1 MRIGVLG
8 GGQLG
13 LMLAEAG
20 EPLGFEFRFLDPSTE
35 APAGRRREQ
44 IRAAFDDLAAI
55 ERFADGLDVAT
66 FEFENVG
73 PEALAHLAAKV
84 PLRPG
89 TASLEMKHDRLVE
102 KEFLLACGIDLPRFA
117 SIEHPS
123 DLAAAIESVGVPA
136 ILKTRRFG
144 YDGKGQCAI
153 DVARDLEPAWRSL
166 GAAPCIL
173 EAKVPFARELSAL
186 VVRGLGGE
194 LRAWP
199 LAENLH
205 RRGILRRTLAP
216 APGRADSAT
225 ANRWAQTIADRLG
238 HVGVLALELFEC
250 PDGSLLANEFA
261 PRVHNSG
268 HWTIEGARTS
278 QFENHLRAIAGL
290 PLGDCRALGQTT
302 MVNLI
307 GRCPSTKDLLEIPG
321 ARVHLYGK
329 APREGRKLGHVTVV
343 AEHEHERT
351 ETADRLLALADA
363 AGGGAVSSAN
373 GR

>member
-1 MRIGVLG
+1 MKIGVLG
-8 GGQLG
+8 AGQLG

-20 EPLGFEFRFLDPSTE
+20 EPLGLEFRFLDPSPE

-44 IRAAFDDLAAI
+44 VRAAFDDLAAI
-55 ERFADGLDVAT
+55 ERFARGLDVAT

-73 PEALAHLAAKV
+73 PGPLAHLASMV

-89 TASLEMKHDRLVE
+89 AASLEMKHDRLVE
-102 KEFLLACGIDLPRFA
+102 KEFLRSCGIDVPRFA
-117 SIEHPS
+117 SIERGP
-123 DLAAAIESVGVPA
+123 DLQAAIETVGVPS

-144 YDGKGQCAI
+144 YDGKGQCVI
-153 DVARDLEPAWRSL
+153 ERDGDLEPAWRSL
-166 GAAPCIL
+166 GEAPCIL
-173 EAKVPFARELSAL
+173 EAKVPFTRELSAL
-186 VVRGLGGE
+186 VVRGLDGE
-194 LRAWP
+194 IRSWP

-205 RRGILRRTLAP
+205 RGGILRRTLAP
-216 APGRADSAT
+216 APGDPDSPT
-225 ANRWAQTIADRLG
+225 ANRWARTLAERLE

-250 PDGSLLANEFA
+250 SDGTLLANEFA

-290 PLGDCRALGQTT
+290 PLGDCRPLGHSA

-307 GRCPSTKDLLEIPG
+307 GRCPSAADLLAVPG
-321 ARVHLYGK
+321 ARLHLYGK
-329 APREGRKLGHVTVV
+329 APRDGRKLGHVTAV
-343 AEHEHERT
+343 ATDADEAID
-351 ETADRLLALADA
+351 TAPQLLALAEA
-363 AGGGAVSSAN
+363 AEGAGVPSAS

>member
-20 EPLGFEFRFLDPSTE
+20 EPMGLEFRFLDPSDS
-35 APAGRRREQ
+35 APAARLRAHVQ
-44 IRAAFDDLAAI
+44 AAFDDLDAI
-55 ERFADGLDVAT
+55 DRFACDLDVAT

-73 PEALAHLAAKV
+73 PEALAHLEARV

-89 TASLEMKHDRLVE
+89 AASLEMKHDRLVE
-102 KEFLLACGIDLPRFA
+102 KEFLVRCGLAVPRWAGIERPQ
-117 SIEHPS
+117 
-123 DLAAAIESVGVPA
+123 DLAAALEKVGTPA

-144 YDGKGQCAI
+144 YDGKGQ
-153 DVARDLEPAWRSL
+153 ARVDHPEALASAWDSL
-166 GAAPCIL
+166 GRLPAIL
-173 EAKVPFARELSAL
+173 EARVPFERELSAL
-186 VVRGLGGE
+186 LVRGLDGE
-194 LRAWP
+194 VRHWP

-205 RRGILRRTLAP
+205 RGGILRRTLAP
-216 APGRADSAT
+216 ASGAPDEAT
-225 ANRWAQTIADRLG
+225 AMAWAQALAERLD

-250 PDGSLLANEFA
+250 GDGALLANEFA

-290 PLGDCRALGQTT
+290 PLGETAPHGHAA

-307 GRCPSTKDLLEIPG
+307 GRCPTVESLLETPA

-329 APREGRKLGHVTVV
+329 QPRPGRKLGHVTVV
-343 AEHEHERT
+343 GDDCASVHQ
-351 ETADRLLALADA
+351 AAARLLEQASEVAVA
-363 AGGGAVSSAN
+363 ASEAAS
-373 GR
+373 

>member
-1 MRIGVLG
+1 MKIGVLG

-20 EPLGFEFRFLDPSTE
+20 EPLGFEFRFLDPSPD

-44 IRAAFDDLAAI
+44 VRAAFDDLAAI
-55 ERFADGLDVAT
+55 ERFAEGLDVAT

-73 PEALAHLAAKV
+73 PAPLAHLASRV

-89 TASLEMKHDRLVE
+89 AKSLEMKHDRLVE
-102 KEFLLACGIDLPRFA
+102 KEFLRSCGIEVPRFA
-117 SIEHPS
+117 SIERVA
-123 DLAAAIESVGVPA
+123 DLEAAIESVGVPA

-144 YDGKGQCAI
+144 YDGKGQCVI
-153 DVARDLEPAWRSL
+153 ERDVDLEPAWRSL
-166 GAAPCIL
+166 GEAPCIL
-173 EAKVPFARELSAL
+173 EAKVSFARELSAL

-194 LRAWP
+194 IEAWP

-205 RRGILRRTLAP
+205 RGGILRRTLAP
-216 APGRADSAT
+216 APRNPDSRT
-225 ANRWAQTIADRLG
+225 ANHWATTLAERLD
-238 HVGVLALELFEC
+238 HVGVLALELFESA
-250 PDGSLLANEFA
+250 DGTLLANEFA

-278 QFENHLRAIAGL
+278 QFENHLRAILGL
-290 PLGDCRALGQTT
+290 PLGDCRAIGHAA

-307 GRCPSTKDLLEIPG
+307 GRCPATADLLAVPG
-321 ARVHLYGK
+321 ARLHLYGK
-329 APREGRKLGHVTVV
+329 APREGRKLGHVTAV
-343 AEHEHERT
+343 ATDADEAID
-351 ETADRLLALADA
+351 TARQLLALADLVE
-363 AGGGAVSSAN
+363 GGSRSSAS